1 MNKSRRSFFRNFVSE
16 VARSAA
22 QGFETERRAQELQD
36 EFDRFFDSYESSYAL
51 TLCYPD
57 DILLETA
64 RKEGVVVEGREK
76 LDIVKDLILKKG
88 WFPDRPSVNH
98 TD

>member
-1 MNKSRRSFFRNFVSE
+1 MNRSRRSFFRDLFCE
-16 VARSAA
+16 TARGVVG
-22 QGFETERRAQELQD
+22 GFESERREQEKRE

-64 RKEGVVVEGREK
+64 RKEGIKCEGREK

-88 WFPDRPSVNH
+88 WFHDRSSSSH
-98 TD
+98 SD